1 MLREEIERMI
11 DDLLKDMSWSTVF
24 KTVDLA
30 YTIKG
35 DRCVVICTFYTD
47 NNREKAVKLLD
58 ISKDTKDIC
67 KELSDWMSD
76 LERSLR
82 AIQKL
87 NELEQ
92 KFEEQHQYYVG
103 IIYRWGDSEDY
114 CSISDWD
121 YSRIELR
128 LSSDSIQKLVC
139 LENTIEDIIN
149 SEELHEY
156 DDIISYIKN
165 ISSRELNSS
174 LGIKLKTS
182 NIVGELMKNRLSFKE
197 VKEVIDT
204 SIKGEQLISS
214 AVTIRDLDLIGIYI
228 ININYNTKVIGIEI
242 SDDKLLDMESGKF
255 IMDNILG
262 DRLIQIMITKL
273 KKLLQWA

>member
-1 MLREEIERMI
+1 MLREEVEGMI
-11 DDLLKDMSWSTVF
+11 DNLLKDMSWSTVF
-24 KTVDLA
+24 KTVDLES
-30 YTIKG
+30 TMKG
-35 DRCVVICTFYTD
+35 DRCVVVCTFYTE
-47 NNREKAVKLLD
+47 NNRERAVKLLD
-58 ISKDTKDIC
+58 ISKETKDIS
-67 KELSDWMSD
+67 KELSDWMLD
-76 LERSLR
+76 LERSLIS
-82 AIQKL
+82 IQRL

-92 KFEEQHQYYVG
+92 KFEEHNQYYVS
-103 IIYRWGDSEDY
+103 IVYRWGDSEDY

-139 LENTIEDIIN
+139 LQNNIEDIIN
-149 SEELHEY
+149 SEEAHEY

-204 SIKGEQLISS
+204 TIKGEQLINS
-214 AVTIRDLDLIGIYI
+214 AVTIRDLDLIGLYI
-228 ININYNTKVIGIEI
+228 INVNYNTKEIEI
-242 SDDKLLDMESGKF
+242 ELSEGKLLDLENGKF
-255 IMDNILG
+255 IRDDVLG
-262 DRLIQIMITKL
+262 TRLIQIMITKL
-273 KKLLQWA
+273 KKLLRWV